1 MGFGVK
7 VVEKATGKVIWS
19 FPMDDIR
26 EIIMGHGS
34 TDAFVTS
41 LRLREKYPE
50 NQYEIYTVTTSGEE
64 LWVL

>member
-26 EIIMGHGS
+26 EIIMGHGR
-34 TDAFVTS
+34 TDAFVRS
-41 LRLREKYPE
+41 LQPPFRPLDCHIE
-50 NQYEIYTVTTSGEE
+50 NY
-64 LWVL
+64 